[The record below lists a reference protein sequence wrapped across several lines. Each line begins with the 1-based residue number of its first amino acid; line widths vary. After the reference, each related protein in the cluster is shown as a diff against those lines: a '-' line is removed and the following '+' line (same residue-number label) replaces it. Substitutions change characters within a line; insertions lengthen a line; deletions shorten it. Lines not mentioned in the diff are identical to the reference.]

1 VLGQDNRCRFE
12 PCAETHATLEDLS
25 SVYNDDGLE
34 EQMRGDRDEQFT
46 AFVAASARRL
56 RQTAFL
62 LCADWHQADDAVQ
75 SALVKL
81 YLNWDTVQARES
93 MESFVRTILVRG
105 LIDESRRPWRRES
118 SWESLPDVPQ
128 VEQLSEDDRLFVRQM
143 LAQVPPR
150 QRAVLVLRYFLDCDV
165 AETARVISCSEG
177 TVKSQTAR
185 GLERLRHLFGET
197 ESMTVGRQKG

>member
-1 VLGQDNRCRFE
+1 
-12 PCAETHATLEDLS
+12 
-25 SVYNDDGLE
+25 
-34 EQMRGDRDEQFT
+34 MRGDRDEEFT

-81 YLNWDTVQARES
+81 YLNWERVQARES

-118 SWESLPDVPQ
+118 SWENLPDLPE
-128 VEQLSEDDRLFVRQM
+128 VEQLGEDDRLLVRQM
-143 LAQVPPR
+143 LAQVPTR
-150 QRAVLVLRYFLDCDV
+150 QRAVLVLRFFMDCDV
-165 AETARVISCSEG
+165 AETARMIRCSEG

-185 GLERLRHLFGET
+185 GLDRLRHLFAET
-197 ESMTVGRQKG
+197 ESMTVSRQKG

>member
-1 VLGQDNRCRFE
+1 
-12 PCAETHATLEDLS
+12 LEDLS

-34 EQMRGDRDEQFT
+34 EQMRGDRDEEFT
-46 AFVAASARRL
+46 AFVTASARRL

-62 LCADWHQADDAVQ
+62 LCGEWHQADDAVQ

-81 YLNWDTVQARES
+81 YLNWDRVQARES

-105 LIDESRRPWRRES
+105 LIDESRRPWRREC
-118 SWESLPDVPQ
+118 SWGSLPDLPL
-128 VEQLSEDDRLFVRQM
+128 VEQFDQDDRLLVRQM

-165 AETARVISCSEG
+165 AETARMIRCSEG

-185 GLERLRHLFGET
+185 GLERLRHLLGET
-197 ESMTVGRQKG
+197 ESITAGRQKG

>member
-1 VLGQDNRCRFE
+1 
-12 PCAETHATLEDLS
+12 
-25 SVYNDDGLE
+25 
-34 EQMRGDRDEQFT
+34 MRGDRDEEFT
-46 AFVAASARRL
+46 AFVTASARRL

-62 LCADWHQADDAVQ
+62 LCGGWHQADDAVQ

-81 YLNWDTVQARES
+81 YLNWDRVQARES
-93 MESFVRTILVRG
+93 TESFVRTTLVRG

-118 SWESLPDVPQ
+118 SWESPPELPQ
-128 VEQLSEDDRLFVRQM
+128 IEQLGEDDRLLVRQM

-165 AETARVISCSEG
+165 AETARMIRCSEG

-185 GLERLRHLFGET
+185 GLERLRQLLGET
-197 ESMTVGRQKG
+197 EPITAGRQKG